1 MQSSQL
7 RRLLYYKAFGYRYV
21 SAEILSGSARFFKA
35 LDALQSATAECN
47 LCELAKTRTGSAEQN
62 FKNFKTIKNFK
73 NSKTPANVKLM
84 IVALA
89 PGADWGF
96 GGGLEAEVAA
106 ALDQICAPEQIYF
119 SFLIR
124 CTVPQNRRINSEMI
138 LKCAPYL
145 TDEIKILKPKV
156 VLCLGELCCKI
167 VLRNG
172 DLAGMDALHG
182 SVFNEGGISFVPSF
196 DPAFIAQ
203 NPSKAELFK
212 EDLQK
217 IKELL

>member
-21 SAEILSGSARFFKA
+21 GAEILSGGARFFKA
-35 LDALQSATAECN
+35 LDALKSATAECN
-47 LCELAKTRTGSAEQN
+47 LCELAKTRTSSSEQN

-73 NSKTPANVKLM
+73 TPASVKLM

-89 PGADWGF
+89 PSSSEDF
-96 GGGLEAEVAA
+96 GCGLEAEVAA
-106 ALDQICAPEQIYF
+106 ALDQICAPEEIYF

-124 CTVPQNRRINSEMI
+124 CAVPQNRRISSEII

-203 NPSKAELFK
+203 NPSKAELLK

-217 IKELL
+217 IKGLL

>member
-21 SAEILSGSARFFKA
+21 GAEILSGGARFFKA
-35 LDALQSATAECN
+35 LDALKSATAECN
-47 LCELAKTRTGSAEQN
+47 LCELAKTRTSSSEQN
-62 FKNFKTIKNFK
+62 FKNLKTIKNFK
-73 NSKTPANVKLM
+73 TPTSIKLM

-89 PGADWGF
+89 PGVSEGF
-96 GGGLEAEVAA
+96 GGGLEAEIEA
-106 ALDQICAPEQIYF
+106 ALDQICAPEEIYF

-124 CTVPQNRRINSEMI
+124 CVVPQNRRVNSEMI

-212 EDLQK
+212 EDLQR

>member
-21 SAEILSGSARFFKA
+21 GAEILSGGARFFKA
-35 LDALQSATAECN
+35 LDTLKSATAECN
-47 LCELAKTRTGSAEQN
+47 LCELAKTRTSSSEQN

-73 NSKTPANVKLM
+73 TPASVKLM
-84 IVALA
+84 IVALE
-89 PGADWGF
+89 PGASEGF
-96 GGGLEAEVAA
+96 GGGLEAEVVA
-106 ALDQICAPEQIYF
+106 ALDQICTPEEIYF

-124 CTVPQNRRINSEMI
+124 CAVPQNRRISSEII

-196 DPAFIAQ
+196 DPVFIAQ

-212 EDLQK
+212 EDLQR

>member
-21 SAEILSGSARFFKA
+21 GAEILSGGARFFKA
-35 LDALQSATAECN
+35 LDALRSATAECN
-47 LCELAKTRTGSAEQN
+47 LCELAKMRAGGGEQN
-62 FKNFKTIKNFK
+62 FKNFKTIKN
-73 NSKTPANVKLM
+73 SKTPAGVKLM
-84 IVALA
+84 IVALEPSA
-89 PGADWGF
+89 GLGS
-96 GGGLEAEVAA
+96 GGGLEAEIEAV
-106 ALDQICAPEQIYF
+106 LDQICAPEEIYF

-124 CTVPQNRRINSEMI
+124 CAVPQNRRISSEMI

-145 TDEIKILKPKV
+145 VDEIKILKPKV

-172 DLAGMDALHG
+172 DLAGMDVLHG

-217 IKELL
+217 IRELL

>member
-21 SAEILSGSARFFKA
+21 GAEILSGGARFFKA
-35 LDALQSATAECN
+35 LDALRSATAECN
-47 LCELAKTRTGSAEQN
+47 LCELAKTRTSSSEQN

-73 NSKTPANVKLM
+73 TPASVKLM

-89 PGADWGF
+89 PSSSDGF
-96 GGGLEAEVAA
+96 SSSLEAEVAA
-106 ALDQICAPEQIYF
+106 ALDQICAPEEIYF

-124 CTVPQNRRINSEMI
+124 CAVPQNRRISSEMI

-172 DLAGMDALHG
+172 DLAGMDVLHG

>member
-21 SAEILSGSARFFKA
+21 GAEILSSGARFFKA
-35 LDALQSATAECN
+35 LDALKSATAECN
-47 LCELAKTRTGSAEQN
+47 LCELAKTRTSSSEQ
-62 FKNFKTIKNFK
+62 NFKTIKNFK
-73 NSKTPANVKLM
+73 APASVKLM

-89 PGADWGF
+89 PGVSEGF
-96 GGGLEAEVAA
+96 DGGLEAEVAA
-106 ALDQICAPEQIYF
+106 TLDQICAPEEIYF

-124 CTVPQNRRINSEMI
+124 CAVPQNRRISSEII

-212 EDLQK
+212 DDLQK
-217 IKELL
+217 IKGLL

>member
-21 SAEILSGSARFFKA
+21 GAEILSGGERFFKA
-35 LDALQSATAECN
+35 LDALKSATSECN

-73 NSKTPANVKLM
+73 TPANVKLM

-89 PGADWGF
+89 PSSSEGF
-96 GGGLEAEVAA
+96 GVGLEAEIEA

-124 CTVPQNRRINSEMI
+124 CTVPQNRRINSEII

>member
-21 SAEILSGSARFFKA
+21 GAEILSGGARFFKA
-35 LDALQSATAECN
+35 LDSLRSATTECN
-47 LCELAKTRTGSAEQN
+47 LCELAKTRTSSSEQN

-73 NSKTPANVKLM
+73 APADVKLM

-89 PGADWGF
+89 LGSSEGVS
-96 GGGLEAEVAA
+96 GGLEAEIEA
-106 ALDQICAPEQIYF
+106 ALDQICAPEEIYF

-124 CTVPQNRRINSEMI
+124 CAVPQNRRISSEMI

>member
-21 SAEILSGSARFFKA
+21 SAEILSGGARFFKA

-47 LCELAKTRTGSAEQN
+47 LCELAKTRTKGGEQN

-89 PGADWGF
+89 PGANEGF

-106 ALDQICAPEQIYF
+106 ALDQICAPEEIYF

-172 DLAGMDALHG
+172 DLAGMDVLHG

>member
-7 RRLLYYKAFGYRYV
+7 RRLFYYKAFGYRYV
-21 SAEILSGSARFFKA
+21 GAEILSGGARFFKA

-47 LCELAKTRTGSAEQN
+47 LCELAKTRTSSSEQN
-62 FKNFKTIKNFK
+62 FKNLKTIKNFK
-73 NSKTPANVKLM
+73 TPTSIKLM

-89 PGADWGF
+89 PGVSEGF

-106 ALDQICAPEQIYF
+106 ALDQICAPEEIYF

-124 CTVPQNRRINSEMI
+124 CAVPQNRRVNSEMI

-217 IKELL
+217 IKGLL

>member
-21 SAEILSGSARFFKA
+21 GAEILSGSERFFKA
-35 LDALQSATAECN
+35 LDALKSATAECN
-47 LCELAKTRTGSAEQN
+47 LCELAKTRTGSGEQ
-62 FKNFKTIKNFK
+62 NFK

-89 PGADWGF
+89 PGANEGF

-172 DLAGMDALHG
+172 DLAGMDVLHG

>member
-21 SAEILSGSARFFKA
+21 SAEILSGGARFFKA
-35 LDALQSATAECN
+35 LDALKSATAECN
-47 LCELAKTRTGSAEQN
+47 LCELAKTRTKGGEQN

-73 NSKTPANVKLM
+73 TPASIKLM

-89 PGADWGF
+89 PSSSEGF
-96 GGGLEAEVAA
+96 GGSLEAEVAA
-106 ALDQICAPEQIYF
+106 ALDQICAPEEIYF
-119 SFLIR
+119 SFLIK
-124 CTVPQNRRINSEMI
+124 CAVPQNRRISSEII

-156 VLCLGELCCKI
+156 VLCLGEICCKI

-172 DLAGMDALHG
+172 DLAGMDVLHG

>member
-21 SAEILSGSARFFKA
+21 GAEILSGDARFFKA
-35 LDALQSATAECN
+35 LDALKSATAECN
-47 LCELAKTRTGSAEQN
+47 LCELAKTRTRSAEQ
-62 FKNFKTIKNFK
+62 NFKTIKNFK
-73 NSKTPANVKLM
+73 VPASVKLM

-89 PGADWGF
+89 PSSSEGF
-96 GGGLEAEVAA
+96 GGGLEAEVVA
-106 ALDQICAPEQIYF
+106 ALDQICAPEEIYF

-124 CTVPQNRRINSEMI
+124 CAVPQNRRVSSEII

-145 TDEIKILKPKV
+145 TDEIKILKPKA

-182 SVFNEGGISFVPSF
+182 SVFSEGGISFVPSF

-203 NPSKAELFK
+203 NPSKAELFR
-212 EDLQK
+212 EDLQR

>member
-21 SAEILSGSARFFKA
+21 SAEILSGGARFFKA
-35 LDALQSATAECN
+35 LDALKSTTAECN
-47 LCELAKTRTGSAEQN
+47 LCELAKTRAGSGEQN

-73 NSKTPANVKLM
+73 TPASVKLM

-89 PGADWGF
+89 PGVSEGF
-96 GGGLEAEVAA
+96 GGSLEAEIEA
-106 ALDQICAPEQIYF
+106 ALDQICAPEEIYF

-124 CTVPQNRRINSEMI
+124 CAVPQNRRVNSEMI

>member
-21 SAEILSGSARFFKA
+21 GAEILSGGARFFKA
-35 LDALQSATAECN
+35 LDALKSATAECN
-47 LCELAKTRTGSAEQN
+47 LCELAKTRAGSGEQN

-73 NSKTPANVKLM
+73 APASIKLM

-89 PGADWGF
+89 PGSSEGVS
-96 GGGLEAEVAA
+96 GGLEAEVAV
-106 ALDQICAPEQIYF
+106 ALDQICAPEEIYF

-124 CTVPQNRRINSEMI
+124 CVVPQNRRVSSEMI

-172 DLAGMDALHG
+172 DLAGMDVLHG

>member
-1 MQSSQL
+1 
-7 RRLLYYKAFGYRYV
+7 
-21 SAEILSGSARFFKA
+21 
-35 LDALQSATAECN
+35 
-47 LCELAKTRTGSAEQN
+47 
-62 FKNFKTIKNFK
+62 
-73 NSKTPANVKLM
+73 M

-89 PGADWGF
+89 PGSNEGVS
-96 GGGLEAEVAA
+96 GGLEAEVAA
-106 ALDQICAPEQIYF
+106 ALDQICPPEEIYF

-124 CTVPQNRRINSEMI
+124 CAVPQNRRVSSEII

-182 SVFNEGGISFVPSF
+182 SVFNEGGISFVPSY

-217 IKELL
+217 IKGLL

>member
-21 SAEILSGSARFFKA
+21 GAEILSGGARFFKA
-35 LDALQSATAECN
+35 LDALKSATAECN
-47 LCELAKTRTGSAEQN
+47 LCELAKTRTSSSEQN

-73 NSKTPANVKLM
+73 APASIKLM

-89 PGADWGF
+89 PSSSEGF
-96 GGGLEAEVAA
+96 GGGLEAEIEA
-106 ALDQICAPEQIYF
+106 ALDQICAPEEIYF

-124 CTVPQNRRINSEMI
+124 CAVPQNRRVSSEMI

-172 DLAGMDALHG
+172 DLASMDVLHG

-217 IKELL
+217 IKGLL

>member
-21 SAEILSGSARFFKA
+21 SAEILSGGARFFKA
-35 LDALQSATAECN
+35 LDALKSATAECN
-47 LCELAKTRTGSAEQN
+47 LCELAKTRTNSSAQN

-73 NSKTPANVKLM
+73 AHASVKLM

-89 PGADWGF
+89 PGSSEGF

-106 ALDQICAPEQIYF
+106 ALDQICTPEEIYF

-124 CTVPQNRRINSEMI
+124 CAVPQNRCISSEII

-156 VLCLGELCCKI
+156 VLCLGEICSKI

-217 IKELL
+217 IKGLL

>member
-21 SAEILSGSARFFKA
+21 SAEILSGGVRFFKA
-35 LDALQSATAECN
+35 LDALKSATSECN

-73 NSKTPANVKLM
+73 TPASIKLM
-84 IVALA
+84 IVALT
-89 PGADWGF
+89 PSSSDGF
-96 GGGLEAEVAA
+96 GGSLEAEVAA
-106 ALDQICAPEQIYF
+106 ALDQICAPEEIYF

-124 CTVPQNRRINSEMI
+124 CMVPQNKRVSSEMI

-172 DLAGMDALHG
+172 DLAGMDVLHG

>member
-21 SAEILSGSARFFKA
+21 SAEILSGGARFFKA
-35 LDALQSATAECN
+35 LDALKSATAECN
-47 LCELAKTRTGSAEQN
+47 LCELAKTRTKGGEQN
-62 FKNFKTIKNFK
+62 FKNFKTIKN
-73 NSKTPANVKLM
+73 SKTPAGIKLM

-89 PGADWGF
+89 PSSNEGF

-106 ALDQICAPEQIYF
+106 ALDQICAPEEIYF

-124 CTVPQNRRINSEMI
+124 CAVPQNRRVSSEMI

-156 VLCLGELCCKI
+156 VLCLGKLCCKI

-172 DLAGMDALHG
+172 DLAGIDALHG

-212 EDLQK
+212 EDLQR

>member
-21 SAEILSGSARFFKA
+21 GAEILSGGERFFKA

-47 LCELAKTRTGSAEQN
+47 LCELAKTRTGGGEQN

-73 NSKTPANVKLM
+73 TPASVKLM

-89 PGADWGF
+89 PGVSEGF
-96 GGGLEAEVAA
+96 GGGLEAEIEA
-106 ALDQICAPEQIYF
+106 ALDQICAPEEIYF

-124 CTVPQNRRINSEMI
+124 CAVPQNRRISSEMI

-156 VLCLGELCCKI
+156 VLCLGEICSKI

-172 DLAGMDALHG
+172 DLAGMDVLHG

>member
-21 SAEILSGSARFFKA
+21 GAEILSGSERFFKA
-35 LDALQSATAECN
+35 LDALKSATAECN
-47 LCELAKTRTGSAEQN
+47 LCELAKTRTGSGEQN

-89 PGADWGF
+89 PGANEGF

-172 DLAGMDALHG
+172 DLAGMDVLHG

>member
-21 SAEILSGSARFFKA
+21 SAEILSGGARFFKA
-35 LDALQSATAECN
+35 LDTLKSATSECN
-47 LCELAKTRTGSAEQN
+47 LCELAKTRTSSSEQN
-62 FKNFKTIKNFK
+62 FKNFKT
-73 NSKTPANVKLM
+73 PASVKLM

-89 PGADWGF
+89 PGVSEGF
-96 GGGLEAEVAA
+96 GGGLEAEIEA
-106 ALDQICAPEQIYF
+106 ALDQICAPEEIYF

-124 CTVPQNRRINSEMI
+124 CAVPQNRRISSEMI

-172 DLAGMDALHG
+172 DLAGMDVLHG

-217 IKELL
+217 IKGLL

>member
-21 SAEILSGSARFFKA
+21 GAEILSGGARFFKA
-35 LDALQSATAECN
+35 LDTLKSATSECN
-47 LCELAKTRTGSAEQN
+47 LCELAKTRTSSSEQN
-62 FKNFKTIKNFK
+62 FKNF
-73 NSKTPANVKLM
+73 KTPANVKLM

-89 PGADWGF
+89 PGANEGF
-96 GGGLEAEVAA
+96 GGGLEAEVVA
-106 ALDQICAPEQIYF
+106 ALDQICAPEEIYF

-124 CTVPQNRRINSEMI
+124 CAVPQNRRISSEII

-172 DLAGMDALHG
+172 DLAGMDTLHG

-212 EDLQK
+212 VDLQK

>member
-7 RRLLYYKAFGYRYV
+7 RKLLYYKAFGYRYV

-73 NSKTPANVKLM
+73 TPASVKLM

-89 PGADWGF
+89 PGSSEGVS
-96 GGGLEAEVAA
+96 GGLEAEVAA
-106 ALDQICAPEQIYF
+106 SLDQICAPEEIYF

-124 CTVPQNRRINSEMI
+124 CAVPQNRRVSSEII

>member
-21 SAEILSGSARFFKA
+21 SAEILSGGARFFKA
-35 LDALQSATAECN
+35 LDALKSATAECN
-47 LCELAKTRTGSAEQN
+47 LCELAKTRTKGGEQN
-62 FKNFKTIKNFK
+62 FKNFKTIKN
-73 NSKTPANVKLM
+73 SKTPAGIKLM

-89 PGADWGF
+89 PSSNEGF

-106 ALDQICAPEQIYF
+106 ALDQICAPEEIYF

-124 CTVPQNRRINSEMI
+124 CAVPQNRRVSSEII

-172 DLAGMDALHG
+172 DLAGIDALHG

-212 EDLQK
+212 EDLQR

>member
-21 SAEILSGSARFFKA
+21 SAEILSGGARFFKA
-35 LDALQSATAECN
+35 LDALKSATAECN
-47 LCELAKTRTGSAEQN
+47 LCELAKTRTSSSEQN

-73 NSKTPANVKLM
+73 APASVKLM

-89 PGADWGF
+89 PGVSEGF
-96 GGGLEAEVAA
+96 GVGLEAEIEAV
-106 ALDQICAPEQIYF
+106 LDQICPPEEIYF

-124 CTVPQNRRINSEMI
+124 CAVPQNRRISSEII

-172 DLAGMDALHG
+172 DLAGMDVLHG

-217 IKELL
+217 IKELF

>member
-1 MQSSQL
+1 VQSSQL

-21 SAEILSGSARFFKA
+21 SAEILSGGERFFKA
-35 LDALQSATAECN
+35 LDALKSATAECN
-47 LCELAKTRTGSAEQN
+47 LCELAKTRAGSGEQ
-62 FKNFKTIKNFK
+62 NFK
-73 NSKTPANVKLM
+73 NSKTSANVKLM

-89 PGADWGF
+89 PGANEGF
-96 GGGLEAEVAA
+96 GGGLEAEIEAT
-106 ALDQICAPEQIYF
+106 LDQICTPEQIYF
-119 SFLIR
+119 SFLIK
-124 CTVPQNRRINSEMI
+124 CAVPQNRRISSEII

-156 VLCLGELCCKI
+156 VLCLGEICSKI

-172 DLAGMDALHG
+172 DLAGMDVLHG

-217 IKELL
+217 IKGLL

>member
-1 MQSSQL
+1 M
-7 RRLLYYKAFGYRYV
+7 LYYKAFGYRYV
-21 SAEILSGSARFFKA
+21 GAEILSGDARFFKA
-35 LDALQSATAECN
+35 LDALKSATAECN
-47 LCELAKTRTGSAEQN
+47 LCELAKTRTSSSEQN

-73 NSKTPANVKLM
+73 TPASVKLM

-89 PGADWGF
+89 PGSNEGVS
-96 GGGLEAEVAA
+96 GGLEAEVAA
-106 ALDQICAPEQIYF
+106 ALDQICAPEEIYF

-124 CTVPQNRRINSEMI
+124 CAVPQNRRISSEMI

-217 IKELL
+217 IKGLL

>member
-1 MQSSQL
+1 MQNSQL

-21 SAEILSGSARFFKA
+21 GAEILSGGARFFKV
-35 LDALQSATAECN
+35 LDALKSATAECN
-47 LCELAKTRTGSAEQN
+47 LCELAKTRTGSGEQN
-62 FKNFKTIKNFK
+62 FKNFKTIKNY
-73 NSKTPANVKLM
+73 KTPADVKLM

-89 PGADWGF
+89 PGANEGF
-96 GGGLEAEVAA
+96 GGGLEAEIEA
-106 ALDQICAPEQIYF
+106 ALDQICTAEQIYF

-124 CTVPQNRRINSEMI
+124 CAVPQNRRISSEII

>member
-73 NSKTPANVKLM
+73 TPASIKLM

-89 PGADWGF
+89 PSSSEGF
-96 GGGLEAEVAA
+96 GVGLEAEIEA

-124 CTVPQNRRINSEMI
+124 CAVPQNRRISSEII

-217 IKELL
+217 IKGLL

>member
-21 SAEILSGSARFFKA
+21 GAEILSGDARFFKA
-35 LDALQSATAECN
+35 LDALKSATAECN
-47 LCELAKTRTGSAEQN
+47 LCELAKTRTSSSEQN

-73 NSKTPANVKLM
+73 TPASVKLM

-89 PGADWGF
+89 PGSNEGVS
-96 GGGLEAEVAA
+96 GGLEAEVAA
-106 ALDQICAPEQIYF
+106 ALDQICAPEEIYF

-124 CTVPQNRRINSEMI
+124 CAVPQNRRISSEMI

-217 IKELL
+217 IKGLL

>member
-1 MQSSQL
+1 VQSSQL

-21 SAEILSGSARFFKA
+21 SAEILSGGARFFKA
-35 LDALQSATAECN
+35 LDALKSATAECN
-47 LCELAKTRTGSAEQN
+47 LCELAKTRTSSSEQN

-73 NSKTPANVKLM
+73 TPGSIKLM

-89 PGADWGF
+89 PSSSEGVS
-96 GGGLEAEVAA
+96 GGLGAEVAA
-106 ALDQICAPEQIYF
+106 ALDQICAPEEIYF

-124 CTVPQNRRINSEMI
+124 CAVPQNRRVSSEII

>member
-21 SAEILSGSARFFKA
+21 SAEILSGGERFFKA
-35 LDALQSATAECN
+35 LDALKSATAECN
-47 LCELAKTRTGSAEQN
+47 LCELAKTRAGSGEQ
-62 FKNFKTIKNFK
+62 NFK
-73 NSKTPANVKLM
+73 NSKTSANVKLM

-89 PGADWGF
+89 PGANEGF
-96 GGGLEAEVAA
+96 GGGLEAEIEAT
-106 ALDQICAPEQIYF
+106 LDQICTPEQIYF
-119 SFLIR
+119 SFLIK
-124 CTVPQNRRINSEMI
+124 CAVPQNRRISSEII

-156 VLCLGELCCKI
+156 VLCLGEICSKI

-172 DLAGMDALHG
+172 DLAGMDVLHG

-217 IKELL
+217 IKGLL

>member
-21 SAEILSGSARFFKA
+21 GAEILSGGERFFKA
-35 LDALQSATAECN
+35 LDALQSVTAECN
-47 LCELAKTRTGSAEQN
+47 LCELAKTRTGGGEQN

-73 NSKTPANVKLM
+73 TPASVKLM

-89 PGADWGF
+89 PGVSEGF
-96 GGGLEAEVAA
+96 GGGLEAEIEA
-106 ALDQICAPEQIYF
+106 ALDQICAPEEIYF

-124 CTVPQNRRINSEMI
+124 CAVPQNRRISSEII

-172 DLAGMDALHG
+172 DLAGMDVLHG
-182 SVFNEGGISFVPSF
+182 SVFNEDGISFVPSF

-217 IKELL
+217 IKGLL

>member
-21 SAEILSGSARFFKA
+21 SAEILSGGERFFKA
-35 LDALQSATAECN
+35 LDALRSATAECN
-47 LCELAKTRTGSAEQN
+47 LCELAKTRAGSGEQN

-73 NSKTPANVKLM
+73 TPASVKLM

-89 PGADWGF
+89 PSSSEGF
-96 GGGLEAEVAA
+96 GGGLEAEIEA
-106 ALDQICAPEQIYF
+106 ALDQICAPEEIYF

-124 CTVPQNRRINSEMI
+124 CAVPQNRRISLEII

>member
-21 SAEILSGSARFFKA
+21 SAEILSGGARFFKA
-35 LDALQSATAECN
+35 LDALKSATAECN
-47 LCELAKTRTGSAEQN
+47 LCELAKTRTSSSEQN
-62 FKNFKTIKNFK
+62 LKNFKTIKNFK
-73 NSKTPANVKLM
+73 APAGVKLM

-89 PGADWGF
+89 PGVSEGF
-96 GGGLEAEVAA
+96 SGGLEAEVAA
-106 ALDQICAPEQIYF
+106 ALDQICAPEEIYF

-124 CTVPQNRRINSEMI
+124 CAVPQNRRISSEII

-172 DLAGMDALHG
+172 DLAGMDVLHG

-196 DPAFIAQ
+196 DSAFIAQ
-203 NPSKAELFK
+203 NPSKVELFK

>member
-21 SAEILSGSARFFKA
+21 GAEILSGGARFFKA
-35 LDALQSATAECN
+35 LDALKSATAECN
-47 LCELAKTRTGSAEQN
+47 LCELAKTRTSSSEQN

-73 NSKTPANVKLM
+73 APASVKLM
-84 IVALA
+84 IVTLA
-89 PGADWGF
+89 PSSSEGF

-106 ALDQICAPEQIYF
+106 ALDQICAPEEIYF

-124 CTVPQNRRINSEMI
+124 CAVPQNRCISSEII

-203 NPSKAELFK
+203 NPSKAELFE

-217 IKELL
+217 IKGLL

>member
-21 SAEILSGSARFFKA
+21 GAEILSGGERFFKA
-35 LDALQSATAECN
+35 LDALKSATAECN
-47 LCELAKTRTGSAEQN
+47 LCELAKTRAGSGEQ
-62 FKNFKTIKNFK
+62 NFKTIKN
-73 NSKTPANVKLM
+73 SKTPAGVKLM

-89 PGADWGF
+89 PSSIDGF

-124 CTVPQNRRINSEMI
+124 CAVPQNRRISSEII

-217 IKELL
+217 IKGLL

>member
-21 SAEILSGSARFFKA
+21 GAEILSGSARFFKA
-35 LDALQSATAECN
+35 LDALKSATAECN

-62 FKNFKTIKNFK
+62 FKNFKT
-73 NSKTPANVKLM
+73 PASVKLM

-89 PGADWGF
+89 PGSSEGVS
-96 GGGLEAEVAA
+96 GGLEAEVAA
-106 ALDQICAPEQIYF
+106 SLDQICAPEEIYF

-124 CTVPQNRRINSEMI
+124 CAVPQNRRISSEII

-172 DLAGMDALHG
+172 DLAGMDVLHG